1 MNTAHAALSLSA
13 YLHFKHW
20 RPQDVFQCDTINH
33 YGQLWRC
40 CLV

>member
-1 MNTAHAALSLSA
+1 MNAAHAALSLSA

-20 RPQDVFQCDTINH
+20 RPQDVFQCDMINH